1 MPIAILCWLLL
12 LVSSCTL
19 APRTLQG
26 SWRPDS
32 KSSSRLYLDSTGRFD
47 WALLDLHK
55 DSLLFPGLNR
65 HGRITGTWE
74 LRRPNTIWFFAD
86 SIQHSSSFVFATDSI
101 ARFTSISSF
110 QFINRFGDPVSIRQ
124 VVIPPARPKPHY
136 GNSLY
141 YFAQDIPQYDTL
153 RFLFDG
159 FPPVSYPGTIAAA
172 IGNNLH
178 KVTLHEPY
186 LTMPVPVLKMKAHK
200 NRLVEKRKKIL
211 YKKVDK

>member
-1 MPIAILCWLLL
+1 MPIAIICWLLL
-12 LVSSCTL
+12 LVSSCTP
-19 APRTLQG
+19 APHTLQG
-26 SWRPDS
+26 SWRPDP
-32 KSSSRLYLDSTGRFD
+32 KSGSRLLLDSTGRFD
-47 WALLDLHK
+47 WALLDLKK
-55 DSLLFPGLNR
+55 DSLQFPGLNQ

-74 LRRPNTIWFFAD
+74 LRRHNTIWLFAD
-86 SIQHSSSFVFATDSI
+86 SMQQPSSFVFATDSI

-141 YFAQDIPQYDTL
+141 YFAQDIPQQDTL

-159 FPPVSYPGTIAAA
+159 FPPVFYPGSIAAA

-186 LTMPVPVLKMKAHK
+186 LAMRVPAVRLKAYRKK
-200 NRLVEKRKKIL
+200 LVDKKRKIQ
-211 YKKVDK
+211 YKRVDR